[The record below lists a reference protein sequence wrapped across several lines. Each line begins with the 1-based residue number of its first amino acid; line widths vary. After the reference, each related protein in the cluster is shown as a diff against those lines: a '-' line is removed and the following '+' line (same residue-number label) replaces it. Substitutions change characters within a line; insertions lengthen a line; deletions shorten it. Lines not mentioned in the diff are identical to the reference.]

1 MCEWNRRIKW
11 KKKSKRNKKQHTARN
26 TKAPLLLL
34 PPSSPPTRTNL
45 CVFYLFF
52 FAAHTQKWNGFGC
65 LCVTSS
71 TDELHDNE
79 KPSTNWQVEKN
90 CVWCENIWYF
100 FRKSIKYTCEYV
112 LVLACL
118 LACLDCVLFL
128 FCFFSFTHSLCW
140 SFRAATLHGNIIPIQ
155 FSSIQCNEYKPRS
168 GLLQSNFFAFLLSRR
183 CPKNYD
189 SHWLQTLRGEF
200 QFEDTW
206 AHRY

>member
-1 MCEWNRRIKW
+1 MESTNQM
-11 KKKSKRNKKQHTARN
+11 KKKIKRNKKQHTARN
-26 TKAPLLLL
+26 TKAPLLLP